1 MGFEFTLDTTEK
13 VVSLICGCLAIGSYL
28 FVRNKAVRAKS
39 IPDSNPIPVG
49 VSVDNNSAAHN
60 SNVNSVTVNMG
71 PVAEPVP
78 SSSPKGDGAV
88 LDIAALKRSVKILF
102 IDDDP
107 GFKIVGIL
115 KKMGWEN
122 TRIVEDVNSLEE
134 GVLFEADVVFVDIQG
149 VGKSMLYVD
158 EGLGLALAIKRRYK
172 KKKIIIYSAEEEGA
186 RFHDALQEADYSLP
200 KTAEPIRF
208 EETIVRVLKNG

>member
-1 MGFEFTLDTTEK
+1 MDVAFTLDTTEK
-13 VVSLICGCLAIGSYL
+13 VVSLIVGCSVIASYI
-28 FVRNKAVRAKS
+28 FVRNKVTAKGVSEEVPAHLPANSVNKIESRNENNNSFVVNVGPQSDSVSGSFVKQVDNVVDISALKKS
-39 IPDSNPIPVG
+39 I
-49 VSVDNNSAAHN
+49 
-60 SNVNSVTVNMG
+60 
-71 PVAEPVP
+71 
-78 SSSPKGDGAV
+78 
-88 LDIAALKRSVKILF
+88 RILF

-115 KKMGWEN
+115 KKMGWQN
-122 TRIVEDVNSLEE
+122 TRIVEDITSLEE
-134 GVLFEADVVFVDIQG
+134 AVLLDADVVFIDIQG

-158 EGLGLALAIKRRYK
+158 EGLGLALAIKRRYQ

-208 EETIVRVLKNG
+208 EETIVRVLKNV

>member
-28 FVRNKAVRAKS
+28 FVKNKAVRAKS
-39 IPDSNPIPVG
+39 IPDSNPIP

-71 PVAEPVP
+71 SVAEPVP
-78 SSSPKGDGAV
+78 SASPKGEGAV

-186 RFHDALQEADYSLP
+186 RFHDALQEADYSLA

>member
-1 MGFEFTLDTTEK
+1 MDVELTLDTTEK
-13 VVSLICGCLAIGSYL
+13 VVSLIVGCLAIASYL
-28 FVRNKAVRAKS
+28 FVKNKVSGSKS
-39 IPDSNPIPVG
+39 SPEVLPVSTG
-49 VSVDNNSAAHN
+49 GEVHN
-60 SNVNSVTVNMG
+60 SLQNSNTNNLTVNVS
-71 PVAEPVP
+71 PAAESVAD
-78 SSSPKGDGAV
+78 SSPKTADAIF
-88 LDIAALKRSVKILF
+88 DISALKRKIKILF
-102 IDDDP
+102 IDDDQ

-122 TRIVEDVNSLEE
+122 TRIVEDINSLEE
-134 GVLFEADVVFVDIQG
+134 AVLSDADVVFVDIQG
-149 VGKSMLYVD
+149 VGKSMFYVD
-158 EGLGLALAIKRRYK
+158 EGLGLALAIKRRYQ